1 MCSLC
6 GGMTDR
12 GKQILWGARVNA
24 SALLSLAASV
34 RTYSHLLL
42 PEEVKQ
48 RREEREREWQAGR
61 REMEEV
67 QCSLP
72 YFTCVTARTTDQN
85 VYLAWSTKLYLVD
98 GGIVIL
104 K

>member
-1 MCSLC
+1 
-6 GGMTDR
+6 MTDR

-24 SALLSLAASV
+24 SALLSHARRLSQNLFPLAAA
-34 RTYSHLLL
+34 
-42 PEEVKQ
+42 
-48 RREEREREWQAGR
+48 RRSQTEEERGREWQAGR

-72 YFTCVTARTTDQN
+72 HFTCVTARTTDQN

>member
-24 SALLSLAASV
+24 SPLLSLAASV

-48 RREEREREWQAGR
+48 RRSVEENGRQER

-67 QCSLP
+67 
-72 YFTCVTARTTDQN
+72 
-85 VYLAWSTKLYLVD
+85 
-98 GGIVIL
+98 
-104 K
+104 

>member
-1 MCSLC
+1 MFEVVCVCSLC

-24 SALLSLAASV
+24 SPLLSLAASV

-48 RREEREREWQAGR
+48 RRRSVEENGR
-61 REMEEV
+61 
-67 QCSLP
+67 Q
-72 YFTCVTARTTDQN
+72 
-85 VYLAWSTKLYLVD
+85 D
-98 GGIVIL
+98 GDGRGAVFPSSFHLCDCKIN
-104 K
+104 

>member
-1 MCSLC
+1 MHCRQLGRGLPLCVWGSVCSLC

-24 SALLSLAASV
+24 SPPLSLAAHV
-34 RTYSHLLL
+34 GTYSHLLL

-48 RREEREREWQAGR
+48 RRSVEENGRHGR

-67 QCSLP
+67 GSSVPFLISL
-72 YFTCVTARTTDQN
+72 V
-85 VYLAWSTKLYLVD
+85 
-98 GGIVIL
+98 
-104 K
+104 